1 MPAAVD
7 EEKEVTAVS
16 SLDSVPVDIT
26 MADAAM
32 TVVPTID
39 VRTSDLLA
47 TDVCRT
53 DAPVADAL
61 VTDVPMTDVPATD
74 LSMADDDVPMTD
86 MSIVDTSVIDVP
98 GTETMTAPDT
108 TATDALA
115 SDLCEVSLD
124 VPDSVETVVVST
136 SNCVAGSSPGD
147 VALSEAVTTVLGED
161 VTVGPLPSGG
171 DNVAIPDTSD
181 ALAAVVD
188 SEPAAVET
196 VISTDLPPVASPS
209 ASVATSATGSPG
221 DRRFVRFNNRDLESL
236 RKLQDELN
244 VRKAGGV
251 PPRGPGS
258 PIVIRAE
265 LASPQKGLSTQAP
278 QLLVVQKPSPGAS
291 PKKADIRVIHPP
303 GITVRRQLQMGVPTS
318 VATSTAGGLTKVI
331 LQPAG
336 QLVGGTT
343 FQLVGAVSGSGG
355 QTAQP
360 TLVLSSPNRATPV
373 RAPGTQLVR
382 VAAPGTTSVSGPKG
396 MYVVSPMKL
405 GGKVAMIPIN
415 VGKSPQRI
423 APAPMTSTV
432 TTGLPVAASR
442 VTLAATSSASGATP
456 VRPAAPTTTIVPVPG
471 KMNVLLKPSGPGNI
485 PPMGNSAMRHVL
497 VISTAPSVRKT
508 PYPTRGRRSKHTS
521 AGRSTHHRPIA
532 PHPPRLAPI
541 APAIPRVVF
550 TPEVGQPVPRPATV
564 AAVVQSSIST
574 AVAATTGTTTLV
586 TAASSSSSSTVQ
598 VPGGKFHYVRL
609 VTAPAATTQA
619 SSTVLAAAKPSTLVP
634 VSTARPLAPATS
646 VPSSTAGGTLPAG
659 VRLTVPIAP
668 AISSHQGAT
677 AAVPVSSAHRVLIP
691 AASASVRPS
700 LPTGQLGSL
709 PTATLIS
716 AGGGPMQNAFVVVP
730 AQYVAQFQQSTQP
743 SPSTGTSRV
752 VFQTG
757 NLLGP
762 SGGFVPIAAATSAAS
777 TAPTTA
783 SVSAG
788 PDHREPP
795 LAPPPPKAHHING
808 TSFED
813 NSRPRKPCN
822 CTKSQCLKLYCDCFA
837 NGEFC
842 HSCNCNNC
850 FNNLEHEEERQKA
863 IGACLERNPNAFRPK
878 IGKGKEG
885 DLERR
890 HTKGCNCKRSG
901 CLKNYCECYEAKI
914 LCSSMCKCVGCKNFE
929 DSSERKTLMQ
939 LADAAEVRVQQQA
952 AARTKM
958 SACDLPLRPP
968 PISETGERL
977 PFAFITQEVVEATC
991 QCLLARADESDRLK
1005 KPYGDVE
1012 RSVLEEFGRCLEA
1025 IIDSAHRTR
1034 GKPTATAAAADTVEK
1049 KATPVV
1055 CAPPPPPP
1063 PPPPERTA
1071 SRRTKTARRMLNL

>member
-1 MPAAVD
+1 MAKVQQCGLPANASEMPAAVD

-471 KMNVLLKPSGPGNI
+471 KMNVLLKPS
-485 PPMGNSAMRHVL
+485 
-497 VISTAPSVRKT
+497 
-508 PYPTRGRRSKHTS
+508 
-521 AGRSTHHRPIA
+521 
-532 PHPPRLAPI
+532 
-541 APAIPRVVF
+541 
-550 TPEVGQPVPRPATV
+550 VGQPVPRPATV